1 MTGITPLHSAT
12 ASCLPLPSLLLGLFL
27 FSLSV
32 QGSGVIAGLILLS
45 RRHKAKASWLLLA
58 WGVSLLVD
66 AWLALRFA
74 GYQSVGR

>member
-1 MTGITPLHSAT
+1 MTGITPLHCAT
-12 ASCLPLPSLLLGLFL
+12 VSYPLIPSLLLGLFL

-32 QGSGVIAGLILLS
+32 QGSGAMAGLILLS

-58 WGVSLLVD
+58 WGVSVLVA